1 MNWLGGRESDNVEEL
16 GSGGGGG
23 MGGGFKLGGGLTVL
37 VIIISLIFG
46 KNPMQLLNQVQS
58 GDGGQQQQ
66 SGQGVPLRDTTHED
80 RQHKFVRV
88 VLAQTE
94 DVWDS
99 VFRSMGKT
107 YIKPKLGLFEGQTT
121 SGCGTASASS
131 GPFYCPE
138 DAKVYLD
145 LAFFNELRSRFQAPG
160 ELAEAY
166 VIAHEVGH
174 HVQNLLGISQRME
187 TMRGRLSERDYN
199 KLSVNLELQA
209 DFLAGVFIHYDQQ
222 MHDVLQPGDL
232 ESALN
237 AAHAVGDDNL
247 QKQSQGTVTPDAFTH
262 GSSAQRMF
270 WFKKGFD
277 SGDLKQGDT
286 FGDQSI

>member
-1 MNWLGGRESDNVEEL
+1 MNWLGGRESDNVDEL

-23 MGGGFKLGGGLTVL
+23 MGGGFKLGGGLTIL
-37 VIIISLIFG
+37 AIIISLIFG
-46 KNPMQLLNQVQS
+46 KNPMQLLNQVQG
-58 GDGGQQQQ
+58 GDTNPQT
-66 SGQGVPLRDTTHED
+66 SAQGVPLRDTVNED
-80 RQHKFVRV
+80 RQHKFVHV

-99 VFRSMGKT
+99 VFRSMGKNYT
-107 YIKPKLGLFEGQTT
+107 KPRLELFEGQVA
-121 SGCGTASASS
+121 SGCGTASSSS
-131 GPFYCPE
+131 GPFYCPG
-138 DAKVYLD
+138 DTKVYLD
-145 LAFFNELRSRFQAPG
+145 LAFFQELRSRFQAPG

-187 TMRGRLSERDYN
+187 TMRGKLSEKDYN

-222 MHDVLQPGDL
+222 MHNVLQAGDL

-247 QKQSQGTVTPDAFTH
+247 QKQTQGTVVPDAFTH

-277 SGDLKQGDT
+277 TGDLKQGDT
-286 FGDQSI
+286 FGDHSI